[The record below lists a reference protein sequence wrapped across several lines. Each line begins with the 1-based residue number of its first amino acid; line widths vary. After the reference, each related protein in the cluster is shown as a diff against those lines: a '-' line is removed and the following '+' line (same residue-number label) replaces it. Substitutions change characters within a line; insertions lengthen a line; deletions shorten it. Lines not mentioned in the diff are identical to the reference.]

1 MNYKLPIQVKTK
13 PPIVSPIIEEELP
26 QRHYDIV
33 SVYTEMQQTEP
44 PSWILVLE
52 DSSGERF
59 RYNLSFS

>member
-1 MNYKLPIQVKTK
+1 MNYKSPIQVKAAK
-13 PPIVSPIIEEELP
+13 PIVSPIVEDELP

-44 PSWILVLE
+44 PSWVLVVE

-59 RYNLSFS
+59 RYNLTFS